1 MNLDD
6 LTLVRRYKEG
16 DEQAFRA
23 LVQRYER
30 KVFAVAFGML
40 KDREEALDISQ
51 EAFVRVHQNL
61 GRFQGDSAFYTW
73 LYRIVRNLAIDRLRS
88 RKSEASAVDDSAEA
102 QERAQAG
109 VVATHLGT
117 NPQRGALRR
126 ELAEKMN
133 EALAKL
139 SGNHREILL
148 LREVEGMS
156 YDELA
161 TTLEIPKGTVMSR
174 LFHARAKMQQ
184 LLATYLEGDRLDL
197 ASGEGEG

>member
-109 VVATHLGT
+109 GVATHLGT